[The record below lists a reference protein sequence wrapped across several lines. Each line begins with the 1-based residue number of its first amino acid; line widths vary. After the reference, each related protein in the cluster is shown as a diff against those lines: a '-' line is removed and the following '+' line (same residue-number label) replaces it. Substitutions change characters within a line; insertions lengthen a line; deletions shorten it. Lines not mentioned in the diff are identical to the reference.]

1 MHIPTEVCAS
11 FIGTTTETV
20 VQSRAFTRTATKRGL
35 SLLETAIFSTLIFN
49 STTQS
54 SECVLCVFDS
64 RYSDLVYPQTRQRN
78 YTPMNSFEA
87 FSSSSGHANADA
99 AGGGGGGGD
108 DHGMEKGESST
119 SSQLPFIRSQ
129 DLPETGH
136 EWVSLTPSV
145 QFLPAHKAVAA
156 ARDPMVHGVSLPRKP
171 LGSKRSHLQNQRHG
185 DNPNDAAGKQ
195 QPQSLDRSRDDPSE
209 LGLLTATQF
218 RQRLLDEEQQQAAVY
233 REDNA
238 QYRVQPFVEGVSD
251 YDTYQQAWRMLG
263 FMIDC
268 DDPNQTNTNDDH
280 HSGSNDENETGQGC
294 RRYVLWA
301 AVR

>member
-1 MHIPTEVCAS
+1 MKP
-11 FIGTTTETV
+11 
-20 VQSRAFTRTATKRGL
+20 
-35 SLLETAIFSTLIFN
+35 
-49 STTQS
+49 
-54 SECVLCVFDS
+54 FD
-64 RYSDLVYPQTRQRN
+64 
-78 YTPMNSFEA
+78 A
-87 FSSSSGHANADA
+87 FSSSGGVH
-99 AGGGGGGGD
+99 AGGGDMD
-108 DHGMEKGESST
+108 DMEHGESS

-145 QFLPAHKAVAA
+145 QFLPAHHKAAV
-156 ARDPMVHGVSLPRKP
+156 DPIVHGVSLPRKP
-171 LGSKRSHLQNQRHG
+171 LGSHHKRSHHQNRHG
-185 DNPNDAAGKQ
+185 DNEGTEQEQPDSSSRTVND
-195 QPQSLDRSRDDPSE
+195 LSE
-209 LGLLTATQF
+209 LGLLTATEYKRRF
-218 RQRLLDEEQQQAAVY
+218 LEDEQAY

-268 DDPNQTNTNDDH
+268 DDPNQNNNGDNDDH

-301 AVR
+301 AVRILCELLFCRDSSCLRFLREF

>member
-1 MHIPTEVCAS
+1 
-11 FIGTTTETV
+11 
-20 VQSRAFTRTATKRGL
+20 
-35 SLLETAIFSTLIFN
+35 
-49 STTQS
+49 
-54 SECVLCVFDS
+54 
-64 RYSDLVYPQTRQRN
+64 
-78 YTPMNSFEA
+78 MNSFEA
-87 FSSSSGHANADA
+87 FSSSSGHANA
-99 AGGGGGGGD
+99 AGGDGGGDD
-108 DHGMEKGESST
+108 DHGMENGESSS

-145 QFLPAHKAVAA
+145 QFLPAHKAAA
-156 ARDPMVHGVSLPRKP
+156 AALDQMAHVSLPRKP

-209 LGLLTATQF
+209 LGLLTATQY
-218 RQRLLDEEQQQAAVY
+218 RERLLDEEQQQAAAAASAAVY

-268 DDPNQTNTNDDH
+268 DDPNQTNTDDDH